1 MIQKAKKKKERWTA
15 EVSILN
21 TWQLHPTSCQNSS
34 WWQNSLRF
42 QVLANMFTPY
52 RCTSVV
58 PWLGQFKQMITSTCV
73 WLIVCFC
80 SHKEKSARQFS
91 TLGNRLQKAKWTVL
105 DSLKL
110 TEKFSSSEL
119 STESWSQVEGHFLL
133 EPSRKYSRYENST
146 AKHPEYKQMFSTALS
161 MEDDL
166 RDGLIV
172 APLCGSLKVLL

>member
-1 MIQKAKKKKERWTA
+1 MNSRGVDFEYLAVAPHFLSKLLLMA
-15 EVSILN
+15 EFFKISS
-21 TWQLHPTSCQNSS
+21 SCKH
-34 WWQNSLRF
+34 
-42 QVLANMFTPY
+42 VTPY
-52 RCTSVV
+52 RCKSVV

-73 WLIVCFC
+73 WLKVCFC

-91 TLGNRLQKAKWTVL
+91 TLGDRLQEAKWTVL

-110 TEKFSSSEL
+110 TEKFCSSEL

-133 EPSRKYSRYENST
+133 EPSCKYSRYENST

-172 APLCGSLKVLL
+172 APLCGSLKGLL